1 MSRLQTLLSTLS
13 ARPLQCDGATGT
25 QLQSLG
31 LQAGECCERW
41 VLDHPDRVRLVHQ
54 RYLDAGADLLT
65 TNTFGGAAFSL
76 AAHGLD
82 ARAAE
87 INRAAALLAREVAGE
102 RAWVLGDI
110 GPFGGILEPYG
121 ETEPATATAA
131 FRAQAAA
138 LLEGGA
144 DAILVETMSDPVESA
159 LAIAAARKAGAQFVL
174 ATFAFQN
181 TPSGFRT
188 MMGATPAAAVQAAL
202 DAGAN
207 VVGANCGTQ
216 LTLDDYASLT
226 AELLAA
232 ANAKPVGA
240 SLATPSGAPAASPA
254 KQGVASDAPTN
265 AITTNVT
272 AANAAPVIVQ
282 PNAGSPVQ
290 DLITG
295 AIRYNVTPEA
305 FATAAARYITL
316 GARIVGGC
324 CGTTPAHIAASAR
337 MNKK

>member
-1 MSRLQTLLSTLS
+1 MTRTQNLLATLA

-31 LQAGECCERW
+31 LQPGECCERW

-65 TNTFGGAAFSL
+65 TNTFAGTALSL

-87 INRAAALLAREVAGE
+87 INRTAARLAREVAGD

-121 ETEPATATAA
+121 ETEPGTANDT
-131 FRAQAAA
+131 FFDQAAA

-144 DAILVETMSDPVESA
+144 DAILVETMSDPTEAA
-159 LAIAAARKAGAQFVL
+159 LAIAAARAAGAQCVI
-174 ATFAFQN
+174 ATFAFQK
-181 TPSGFRT
+181 TPMGFRT
-188 MMGATPAAAVQAAL
+188 MMGANPATAVNNAL
-202 DAGAN
+202 AAGADI
-207 VVGANCGTQ
+207 VGANCGTQ
-216 LTLDDYASLT
+216 LTLDDYADLT
-226 AELLAA
+226 AQLLSGAKLAA
-232 ANAKPVGA
+232 E
-240 SLATPSGAPAASPA
+240 LTAPA
-254 KQGVASDAPTN
+254 N
-265 AITTNVT
+265 T
-272 AANAAPVIVQ
+272 AAKSAGVPVIVQ
-282 PNAGSPVQ
+282 PNAGSPEH
-290 DLITG
+290 DHATG
-295 AIRYNVTPEA
+295 AIRYEVTPEA
-305 FATAAARYITL
+305 FAAAAARYIAL

-337 MNKK
+337 LNKKQT